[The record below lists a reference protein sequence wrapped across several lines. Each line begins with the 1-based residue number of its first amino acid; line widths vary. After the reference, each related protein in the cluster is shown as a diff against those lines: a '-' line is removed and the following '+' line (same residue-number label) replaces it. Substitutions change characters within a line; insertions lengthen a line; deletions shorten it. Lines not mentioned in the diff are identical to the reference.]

1 MKKRMLFFLL
11 ALGIVLLACSGGDVV
26 GGVLDGVVAIK
37 NRKIAGVT
45 QKGPFLTGSSVTIQE
60 LDGRT
65 LAQTG
70 KSFKAFVK
78 SNQGDF
84 AIKGVSLVSQYAM
97 LEVEGYFRNEIAG
110 KSSDG
115 KIRLNALTDLR
126 KRNHVNVNLLT
137 HLESGRILNLVQKH
151 GLSVDAARKQAEQE
165 LFTSFGF
172 MNENAVPE
180 DMDIFSEKN
189 GGAMLLAVSVLM
201 LQDSSTEADFSER
214 MSRAAFAFAENGTWS
229 GTDRAEIADW
239 AVYSEVANGS
249 DLSVLQRVRK
259 NLESWNESVPPFE
272 TYINLFWSNEYG
284 LGVCSDENFHEVRPN
299 INENSLFYL
308 DEFVCNS
315 NHRWSLIAYREN
327 AGDINVAGVY
337 WAPRNVG
344 CEKQKSHVGYLP
356 DLIDSVLR
364 MEEMEKKQCITYGG
378 YFYEYDAL
386 SVCPDGYRLP
396 TAEEAQ
402 ALIDA
407 YGGSEKAA
415 VGLRSVDGFAA
426 VMSGYFVSR
435 YYSPYS
441 NPDEYVDVHKVGE
454 FWISTSIMD
463 DRYILKIDSNGASFA
478 GVYGAARPVRCVR
491 NF

>member
-1 MKKRMLFFLL
+1 M
-11 ALGIVLLACSGGDVV
+11 GGA
-26 GGVLDGVVAIK
+26 LDGVVAIK

-189 GGAMLLAVSVLM
+189 HCIRQRQTPYKA
-201 LQDSSTEADFSER
+201 DS
-214 MSRAAFAFAENGTWS
+214 
-229 GTDRAEIADW
+229 
-239 AVYSEVANGS
+239 
-249 DLSVLQRVRK
+249 
-259 NLESWNESVPPFE
+259 
-272 TYINLFWSNEYG
+272 
-284 LGVCSDENFHEVRPN
+284 H
-299 INENSLFYL
+299 
-308 DEFVCNS
+308 
-315 NHRWSLIAYREN
+315 
-327 AGDINVAGVY
+327 
-337 WAPRNVG
+337 
-344 CEKQKSHVGYLP
+344 
-356 DLIDSVLR
+356 
-364 MEEMEKKQCITYGG
+364 
-378 YFYEYDAL
+378 
-386 SVCPDGYRLP
+386 
-396 TAEEAQ
+396 
-402 ALIDA
+402 
-407 YGGSEKAA
+407 
-415 VGLRSVDGFAA
+415 
-426 VMSGYFVSR
+426 
-435 YYSPYS
+435 
-441 NPDEYVDVHKVGE
+441 NP
-454 FWISTSIMD
+454 
-463 DRYILKIDSNGASFA
+463 L
-478 GVYGAARPVRCVR
+478 
-491 NF
+491 